1 MQPDP
6 EVLELEFEAEVLYL
20 PASGAKVGRRCGGAG
35 NCEEAVLT
43 IGTQG
48 CDLFLTS

>member
-1 MQPDP
+1 M
-6 EVLELEFEAEVLYL
+6 ELEFEAEVLYL
-20 PASGAKVGRRCGGAG
+20 PASGVKAGGGHEEAG

-43 IGTQG
+43 ISIQG